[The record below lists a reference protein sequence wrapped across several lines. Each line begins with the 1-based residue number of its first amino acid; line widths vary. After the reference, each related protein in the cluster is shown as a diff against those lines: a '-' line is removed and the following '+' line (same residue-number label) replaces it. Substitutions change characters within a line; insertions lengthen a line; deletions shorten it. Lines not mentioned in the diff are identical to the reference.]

1 MTKTLAQHKS
11 VYLCFRPLL
20 AVCKV
25 YGSCAIQNSFSQN
38 AQGLRYSY
46 RNLWLLHC
54 LVFHV
59 GISFMMHSTLE
70 LRRQSTPVTCFY
82 DLRKLCF
89 LAALLSTDHDR
100 VDLLRGLER
109 FDSKIHSLNKI
120 KLLEYNPKMRG
131 HFWHFV
137 YHLVYTVGMNAL
149 SYTLFYPRDKT
160 ALALFFDVLVKTF
173 AAEMVFSYTIINIVF
188 NNELRFRYKVI
199 SASWIYH
206 MRNFQANPIASIRMQ
221 ERLRLLYAE
230 LTGLGILF
238 RSVICGES
246 IFRVSRD
253 VPVPYFA
260 RPYQRLLQ
268 RPICAVPCCQ
278 CGVGA
283 YPGFL
288 GPPTNSFQYINYRC
302 TQGDSD
308 IGFA

>member
-82 DLRKLCF
+82 DLRKWCF
-89 LAALLSTDHDR
+89 LAALLSTDHER

-109 FDSKIHSLNKI
+109 FDSKIDSLNKI

-160 ALALFFDVLVKTF
+160 TLALFFDVLVKTF

-199 SASWIYH
+199 TASWIYH
-206 MRNFQANPIASIRMQ
+206 MRTFQANPSASIRIQ
-221 ERLRLLYAE
+221 ERLRLLHAE
-230 LTGLGILF
+230 LTGLAGQLGSCFGRFFVVNLFFVFLETMMYLYRTLLARTNVFSNVQSVLFLAVNVVSVPILASSAHQLTH
-238 RSVICGES
+238 SVS
-246 IFRVSRD
+246 LTLH
-253 VPVPYFA
+253 Y
-260 RPYQRLLQ
+260 
-268 RPICAVPCCQ
+268 
-278 CGVGA
+278 
-283 YPGFL
+283 
-288 GPPTNSFQYINYRC
+288 T
-302 TQGDSD
+302 
-308 IGFA
+308 